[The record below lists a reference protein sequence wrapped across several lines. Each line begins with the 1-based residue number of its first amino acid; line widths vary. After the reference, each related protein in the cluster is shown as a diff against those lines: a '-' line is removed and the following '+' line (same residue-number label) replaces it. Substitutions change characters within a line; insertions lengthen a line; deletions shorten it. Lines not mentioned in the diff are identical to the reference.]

1 LQRDHDDAIGFD
13 PIDSIVMEEFSKAPS
28 GAARGVL
35 FCSNGDHDGDR
46 LPAEASRRSEQE
58 SLPSIG
64 REARPDRSCGL
75 STEVAPPNGAVSN
88 VAA

>member
-35 FCSNGDHDGDR
+35 FCSNGAR
-46 LPAEASRRSEQE
+46 LPVEASRRSEQE
-58 SLPSIG
+58 SLPWIG
-64 REARPDRSCGL
+64 REARPDRSCGQ